1 MAYIGKSI
9 ESGTFSVLDTSGNT
23 YNGSNTT
30 FSLGTQVGSPAQ
42 LLVSHDGV
50 IQKPGTDYTLATG
63 GTQITFTTAPASGAS
78 IFIVEISGAVGG
90 PLDSDLNGTEL
101 ILDADGDTSI
111 TADTDDQI
119 DIKIANADD
128 FQFTA
133 NKFLVQTGSKIDIN
147 GTELILD
154 ADADTS
160 ITADTDDQI
169 DIKIANADDFTF
181 TANSFN
187 VLSGSEIDLADNCEL
202 RVGDGDDLRIF
213 HNGSNNIIAS
223 QTGDLQIRAGD
234 TGQNFYVYDHDA
246 SNAWFK
252 ITGTNGYIQAIGV
265 YNQSAGDS
273 ANVVIDGSGNLYRAT
288 SALKYKQDVRDLES
302 IDISGFRPVRYKS
315 KSPKD
320 DPNKD
325 FLGFIADEFHDAGLT
340 ELVSYGNDSDGK
352 PTVVEGFNY
361 DRLTVILTKALQEAN
376 TKIATLETEMNSL
389 KARVTTLEE

>member
-1 MAYIGKSI
+1 MAYIGQGIKN
-9 ESGTFSVLDTSGNT
+9 GTFTVLDTSGNT
-23 YNGSNTT
+23 YNGSNVT
-30 FSLGTQVGSPAQ
+30 FSLGTQVGSAAQ

-50 IQKPGTDYTLATG
+50 IQKPGTDYSLATG
-63 GTQITFTTAPASGAS
+63 GTQITFSTAPASGAS

-90 PLDSDLNGTEL
+90 PINGDLDGAEL
-101 ILDADGDTSI
+101 VLDTDGDTSI

-119 DIKIANADD
+119 DIKIAGADD

-202 RVGDGDDLRIF
+202 RVGDGDDLKIF
-213 HNGSNNIIAS
+213 HNGSNSIIAS

-273 ANVVIDGSGNLYRAT
+273 ANVVIDGSGNLYRST
-288 SALKYKQDVRDLES
+288 SALKYKQNVRDLES

-376 TKIATLETEMNSL
+376 AKIATLENKV
-389 KARVTTLEE
+389 KALEDA